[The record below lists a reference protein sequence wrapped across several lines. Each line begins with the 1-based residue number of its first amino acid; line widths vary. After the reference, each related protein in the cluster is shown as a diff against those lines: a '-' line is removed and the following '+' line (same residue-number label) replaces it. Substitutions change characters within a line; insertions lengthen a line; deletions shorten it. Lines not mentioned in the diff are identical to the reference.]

1 MRELDKDQTIEDLQK
16 RVSELE
22 TQVKS
27 LLNDKDLLRPQWEYT
42 NINDVNYK
50 NVKDGTLTKMLN
62 DFGQQGWEICS
73 SSVVHEGDGHPSTTI
88 FLKRRKFI

>member
-22 TQVKS
+22 TQVKF

-42 NINDVNYK
+42 NIYNVYYNNVINYS
-50 NVKDGTLTKMLN
+50 TLKQLN
-62 DFGQQGWEICS
+62 GFGEEGWEICS
-73 SSVVHEGDGHPSTTI
+73 SSVVHDAAGNGSTI
-88 FLKRRKFI
+88 ILLKRRKFV